1 VYVTVVSAQ
10 VNSDRESYI
19 FHFIP
24 RQWTNVCSGIFIFAN
39 ERLQTSTMRR
49 KERGGVYR
57 HNKSQFIGSE
67 LNNLSVTPLYSS

>member
-39 ERLQTSTMRR
+39 ERLQTSTM
-49 KERGGVYR
+49 
-57 HNKSQFIGSE
+57 
-67 LNNLSVTPLYSS
+67 